1 MTSKTMHR
9 PRITCDCPTSPRR
22 FCCSVTGVSMLRPI
36 TTFKGRSRSGHR
48 CSFRRFLL
56 CRQTPQATHHGFGTE
71 RTCLLYNNEATMLPG
86 GARLNVEG
94 VAIMGDSK
102 IELAVVRSLLLGQI
116 RLVTRNGCLIVRLAP
131 TRLGAAHRPLMT
143 TSLDSALVG
152 WRCWLGPF
160 CHGHLLLGPDSTTRL

>member
-1 MTSKTMHR
+1 MVSCCVCLLWFTICAMCVHSVFAWR
-9 PRITCDCPTSPRR
+9 AFTCAFCLLSCHPTC
-22 FCCSVTGVSMLRPI
+22 F
-36 TTFKGRSRSGHR
+36 
-48 CSFRRFLL
+48 
-56 CRQTPQATHHGFGTE
+56 E
-71 RTCLLYNNEATMLPG
+71 RTRLLNNNEATMLPG

-102 IELAVVRSLLLGQI
+102 IELAVVRSLLFGHI